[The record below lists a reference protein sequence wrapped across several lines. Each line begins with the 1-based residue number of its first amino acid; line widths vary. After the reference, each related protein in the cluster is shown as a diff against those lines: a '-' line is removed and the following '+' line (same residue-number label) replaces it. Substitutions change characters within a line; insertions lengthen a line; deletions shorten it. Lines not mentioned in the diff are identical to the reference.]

1 MNIFKKI
8 TISILA
14 VMACFTLTSCE
25 SKTTKTE
32 EVIATNI
39 YEEAVKNGFSGS
51 IDDYLLSLLR
61 DNSYENVYDLA
72 KENGLFSGTL
82 EEFIA
87 SLKGE
92 AGSTNIEEVAQN
104 ALTSTASITA
114 EFTITVRDMFGRSYT
129 QQAKSAGSGVIYKI
143 DGNSAYIVTNY
154 HVVYYKGANSPISD
168 SIYVYLYG
176 REYDQYKLEATYI
189 GGSMLYD
196 IAVLKI
202 ESNIFSDSSYPY
214 HEVTLGNNDELN
226 VGSTIL
232 AVGNPEG
239 SGLSVTNGIVSV
251 KEETIAMYL
260 ADKSTVTDRRVIR
273 IDAAV
278 NGGNS
283 GGGLYNEQG
292 ELVGI
297 VDAKIVD
304 EQVEGM
310 CYAIPIN
317 VAKEIAD
324 KIINTCNGTSIT
336 SIRRVYLNVT
346 TAIQNSRPVYDTET
360 KTLSIVQ
367 EITVTRV
374 EKGVAYGILEVGDS
388 IINIEYKGE
397 TYPINSEYDLENVL
411 LKISKDESINVY
423 VKRGTSYKT
432 LTITFTEDQ
441 AIA

>member
-14 VMACFTLTSCE
+14 VIACFTLTSCE
-25 SKTTKTE
+25 TKTTKTE
-32 EVIATNI
+32 EAVATNV
-39 YEEAVKNGFSGS
+39 YEEAVKNGFTGS
-51 IDDYLLSLLR
+51 LDEYLLSLLKSS
-61 DNSYENVYDLA
+61 SYENVYDLA
-72 KENGLFSGTL
+72 KENGLFDGTL

-114 EFTITVRDMFGRSYT
+114 AFTVTVRDMFGRSYT
-129 QQAKSAGSGVIYKI
+129 QQAKSAGSGVIYQI
-143 DGNSAYIVTNY
+143 DSNTAYIVTNY
-154 HVVYYKGANSPISD
+154 HVIYYNGANSPVSD

-176 REYDQYKLEATYI
+176 MEYDQYGLKATFI

-196 IAVLKI
+196 IAVLKV

-214 HEVTLGNNDELN
+214 HAVTLGNNDELN
-226 VGSTIL
+226 VGETIL

-251 KEETIAMYL
+251 KEETISMYL
-260 ADKSTVTDRRVIR
+260 ADRSTVTDRRVIR

-283 GGGLYNEQG
+283 GGGLYNEKG

-304 EQVEGM
+304 EDIEGM

-317 VAKEIAD
+317 VAREVANKVIA
-324 KIINTCNGTSIT
+324 TCNGTSTT

-346 TAIQNSRPVYDTET
+346 TAIASSKPVYDTAT

-367 EITVTRV
+367 EITVSKV
-374 EKGVAYGILEVGDS
+374 ERGAAYDVLQVGDL
-388 IINIEYKGE
+388 IVNIEYNGE

-411 LKISKDESINVY
+411 FKINKGDSINVY
-423 VKRGTSYKT
+423 IKRGTSYQT
-432 LTITFTEDQ
+432 VTITFTEDQ
-441 AIA
+441 AIS

>member
-8 TISILA
+8 TISILTIL
-14 VMACFTLTSCE
+14 ACFTLTSCE
-25 SKTTKTE
+25 TQTVTTKE
-32 EVIATNI
+32 AVASNV
-39 YEEAVKNGFSGS
+39 YEEAVKNGFNGS
-51 IDDYLLSLLR
+51 LDDYLLSLLKE
-61 DNSYENVYDLA
+61 NSYESVYDLA
-72 KENGLFSGTL
+72 KENGLFTGTL

-92 AGSTNIEEVAQN
+92 AGSSSVEEVAQT

-114 EFTITVRDMFGRSYT
+114 AFTVTVRDMFGRTYT
-129 QQAKSAGSGVIYKI
+129 QQAKSAGSGIIYQI
-143 DGNSAYIVTNY
+143 SGNTAYIVTNY
-154 HVVYYKGANSPISD
+154 HVVYYNGATSPISD

-176 REYDQYKLEATYI
+176 MEYDQYKLEATYI

-196 IAVLKI
+196 IAVLKV

-214 HEVTLGNNDELN
+214 HAVTLGNNDEIN
-226 VGSTIL
+226 VGESII

-239 SGLSVTNGIVSV
+239 NGLSVTNGIVSV
-251 KEETIAMYL
+251 KEETISMYL

-283 GGGLYNEQG
+283 GGGLYNEKG

-304 EQVEGM
+304 EDIEGM

-317 VAKEIAD
+317 VAKEIAN
-324 KIINTCNGTSIT
+324 KIIETCNGTST
-336 SIRRVYLNVT
+336 TTIRRVYLNVT
-346 TAIQNSRPVYDTET
+346 TSIVSSKPVYDVET
-360 KTLSIVQ
+360 GTLSIVQ
-367 EITVTRV
+367 EIAVSKV
-374 EKGVAYGILEVGDS
+374 ERGNSYGILEVGDV
-388 IINIEYKGE
+388 IINIEYNGT

-411 LKISKDESINVY
+411 LKIKKNESINLY
-423 VKRGTSYKT
+423 IKRGTSYQT
-432 LTITFTEDQ
+432 VSITFTEDQ
-441 AIA
+441 AIS